1 MSLLFTI
8 VATLSYFEF
17 GGLAGC
23 LFAFIPPVHMFLQL
37 RGAYGL
43 SRYGALWRTC
53 FLLFMTVIVLTMYA
67 LVVLALSAT

>member
-1 MSLLFTI
+1 
-8 VATLSYFEF
+8 
-17 GGLAGC
+17 
-23 LFAFIPPVHMFLQL
+23 MFLQL